1 MVEKGIIANNLYI
14 WITVIE
20 RIPISNG
27 FMSKKSIRGLDAC
40 AGGNAFDS

>member
-1 MVEKGIIANNLYI
+1 MVEKGIIANNLDI

-27 FMSKKSIRGLDAC
+27 FMSKNSIRGLDAC
-40 AGGNAFDS
+40 AGGNAFDN